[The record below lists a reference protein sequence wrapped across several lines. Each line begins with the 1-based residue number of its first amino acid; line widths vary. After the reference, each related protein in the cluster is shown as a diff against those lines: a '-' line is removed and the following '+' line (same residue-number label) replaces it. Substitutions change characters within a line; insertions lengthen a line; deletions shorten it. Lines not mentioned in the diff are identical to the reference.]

1 LDYSIVHD
9 LESDDTCSALQGIL
23 NHLPANIKEALEA
36 YAGEIEMPIEFV
48 IEMAIA
54 SFLDLDST
62 TFADCRMGSPGQM
75 REQIEILQLQLAA
88 VQGNSAR

>member
-1 LDYSIVHD
+1 MMMQTKDI
-9 LESDDTCSALQGIL
+9 SALKDIL
-23 NHLPANIKEALEA
+23 NHLPTNIREALEEYSLA
-36 YAGEIEMPIEFV
+36 SEMPIEFV

-62 TFADCRMGSPGQM
+62 TFADCHPASPGQM

-88 VQGNSAR
+88 AEGNCPTK